1 MYIGARII
9 KTGLAITIT
18 ILICKALN
26 IEPVL
31 FATATAAVNMQPTV
45 SKSIR
50 NAWEQIAVHLI
61 GIIIAIGLGY
71 TLGTNPW
78 VIGLAVIVMLTVT
91 FRLKLAENLDI
102 GALSVILI
110 LESSPDHFLADVQL
124 HASAIF
130 IGLGVALLVNRI
142 LAPPKFKKQLNDEL
156 YYIFQ
161 ETSIYFLGSL
171 NSFINSH
178 SLNSYTLREPVELIS
193 KLERVMQTY
202 EHAREE
208 FTELDN
214 PLFFERM
221 LEINRG
227 FIERGRSINEM
238 TCQRVKRR
246 LSADSP
252 LQVREVSQEFNKVLN
267 ALSVGENNLA
277 QLVRDM
283 VNGLREGAFYGP
295 YEDCDEYWIMF
306 DKVLDEWQNTVSGV
320 FYMRALMEVAVVA
333 TEMRWAHRRMRS
345 LHEIR
350 NNHSHNIH
358 KS

>member
-1 MYIGARII
+1 MFIGARII
-9 KTGLAITIT
+9 KTGLAITLT
-18 ILICKALN
+18 IFICKYLHVEA
-26 IEPVL
+26 VL

-45 SKSIR
+45 NKSIR
-50 NAWEQIAVHLI
+50 NAWEQVAVHVI
-61 GIIIAIGLGY
+61 GIIIAVGFGL
-71 TLGTNPW
+71 TLGTGPFI
-78 VIGLAVIVMLTVT
+78 IGLAVIVMLTIT
-91 FRLKLAENLDI
+91 TSLKLAQNLDL
-102 GALSVILI
+102 GALAVILI

-142 LAPPKFKKQLNDEL
+142 LAPPKFKKQLNEEL
-156 YYIFQ
+156 YTIFQ

-171 NSFINSH
+171 NSFVNSH
-178 SLNSYTLREPVELIS
+178 SLESYTLREPVELKA

-208 FTELDN
+208 FTEKDN

-221 LEINRG
+221 LEVNRG
-227 FIERGRSINEM
+227 FIERGMSINEM

-246 LSADSP
+246 LAPDSP
-252 LQVREVSQEFNKVLN
+252 LQIREVSPEFTQVLH
-267 ALSVGENNLA
+267 ALSVGETRLA

-283 VNGLREGAFYGP
+283 VNGMREGLYFGS
-295 YEDCDEYWIMF
+295 YEDCDEYWMMF
-306 DKVLDEWQNTVSGV
+306 DQALDEWQTTVKGV
-320 FYMRALMEVAVVA
+320 FYLRALMEISVVA

-350 NNHSHNIH
+350 SNH
-358 KS
+358 KA

>member
-9 KTGLAITIT
+9 KTGLAITLT
-18 ILICKALN
+18 IFICKFLN
-26 IEPVL
+26 IESVL

-50 NAWEQIAVHLI
+50 NAWEQIAVHVL
-61 GIIIAIGLGY
+61 GIIIAVAFGL

-78 VIGLAVIVMLTVT
+78 IIGLAVIVMLTLT
-91 FRLKLAENLDI
+91 TSLKLAKNLDL

-110 LESSPDHFLADVQL
+110 LESSPEHFLADVQL
-124 HASAIF
+124 HSTAIF
-130 IGLGVALLVNRI
+130 IGLGVALCVNRI
-142 LAPPKFKKQLNDEL
+142 LAPPKFKQSLQEEL
-156 YYIFQ
+156 YRVFQ

-171 NSFINSH
+171 NSFVNSH
-178 SLNSYTLREPVELIS
+178 DMDSYTLREPVEL
-193 KLERVMQTY
+193 KARLEKVMKTY

-208 FTELDN
+208 FTEQDN

-221 LEINRG
+221 LEVNRG
-227 FIERGRSINEM
+227 FIERGFSINEM

-246 LSADSP
+246 LSPDSP
-252 LQVREVSQEFNKVLN
+252 LQIKEVSKEFNEVLN
-267 ALSVGENNLA
+267 ALSVGETRLA
-277 QLVRDM
+277 QMVRDM
-283 VNGLREGAFYGP
+283 VNGMREGTLYGP
-295 YEDCDEYWIMF
+295 YDDCDDYWIMF
-306 DKVLDEWQNTVSGV
+306 DKALDDWQNTVSGV
-320 FYMRALMEVAVVA
+320 FYLRALMEVSVVA

-350 NNHSHNIH
+350 RN